1 MNELEIFL
9 RIAFFGLGLLLL
21 VLTLVS
27 FIRVKE
33 MKIALAAVGFA
44 IFAFSGLVLV
54 GGVFSS
60 DFENMVTIGFLVG
73 VNFVALIFFYL
84 SIIKR

>member
-1 MNELEIFL
+1 MSELEIFL

-33 MKIALAAVGFA
+33 TKIALAAAGFA
-44 IFAFSGLVLV
+44 IFAFSGLILV
-54 GGVFSS
+54 GGTLSS
-60 DFENMVTIGFLVG
+60 DFENNVSIGLLVG
-73 VNFVALIFFYL
+73 LNFIALIFFYL